1 MKEKKHRVFIS
12 SAQKELEPERL
23 ALFTL
28 ITADPFLKEYFEPVL
43 FETSPPPDK
52 GTEEPDRSVQEKPEQ
67 KKTENAEPKRASMH
81 ARKHATMHTNIQTS
95 MHANMQPYLSA
106 KATNSFAFRYPPDL
120 LEKLADVLHQIR
132 KQHHRK
138 LTKNAIAVA
147 ALTFLLTDFEIYG
160 EESVLYQLLIKI
172 DS

>member
-1 MKEKKHRVFIS
+1 MKKS
-12 SAQKELEPERL
+12 GL
-23 ALFTL
+23 A
-28 ITADPFLKEYFEPVL
+28 DSPFFPSVTS
-43 FETSPPPDK
+43 ETKDVAPPPDEPPK
-52 GTEEPDRSVQEKPEQ
+52 QQTEQKPAEPALPMQEKSAQEKPAKEE
-67 KKTENAEPKRASMH
+67 TLHASMH
-81 ARKHATMHTNIQTS
+81 ARKHANMHATIQTS

-120 LEKLADVLHQIR
+120 LEKLADMLHQIR

-160 EESVLYQLLIKI
+160 EESMLYQLLIKT

>member
-1 MKEKKHRVFIS
+1 MKKSGLADSPFFS
-12 SAQKELEPERL
+12 SV
-23 ALFTL
+23 TS
-28 ITADPFLKEYFEPVL
+28 
-43 FETSPPPDK
+43 ETKDAVPPPDEPSK
-52 GTEEPDRSVQEKPEQ
+52 QQTEQKPAEPALPIKEKPSQ
-67 KKTENAEPKRASMH
+67 KKPAKEETKETLHASMH
-81 ARKHATMHTNIQTS
+81 ARKHANMHATIQTS

-120 LEKLADVLHQIR
+120 LEKLSDMVHQIR

-160 EESVLYQLLIKI
+160 EESVLYQLLIKP

>member
-1 MKEKKHRVFIS
+1 MKKSGLADSPFFTNVS
-12 SAQKELEPERL
+12 SKIKDAAPPQDEPPKQQAEQKLTEPGL
-23 ALFTL
+23 
-28 ITADPFLKEYFEPVL
+28 P
-43 FETSPPPDK
+43 
-52 GTEEPDRSVQEKPEQ
+52 VQEKPSQE
-67 KKTENAEPKRASMH
+67 KPAKEETLHASMH
-81 ARKHATMHTNIQTS
+81 ARKHANMHANIQTS

-120 LEKLADVLHQIR
+120 LEKLADMVHQIR

-160 EESVLYQLLIKI
+160 EESVLYQLLIKP

>member
-1 MKEKKHRVFIS
+1 MKKSGLADSPFFS
-12 SAQKELEPERL
+12 SVTSETKDAAPSPDEPPKQQTGQKPAEP
-23 ALFTL
+23 AL
-28 ITADPFLKEYFEPVL
+28 PM
-43 FETSPPPDK
+43 
-52 GTEEPDRSVQEKPEQ
+52 QEKPAQE
-67 KKTENAEPKRASMH
+67 KPAEEETLHASMH
-81 ARKHATMHTNIQTS
+81 ARKHANMHATIQTS

-160 EESVLYQLLIKI
+160 EESMLYQLLIKQ